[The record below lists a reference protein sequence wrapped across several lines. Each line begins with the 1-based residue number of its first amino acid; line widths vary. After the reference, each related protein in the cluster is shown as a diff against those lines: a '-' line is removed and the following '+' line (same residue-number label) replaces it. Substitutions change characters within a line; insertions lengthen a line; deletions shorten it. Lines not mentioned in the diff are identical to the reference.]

1 VPDGAPAEVTVSVD
15 DEHATDVQGV
25 AERLRA
31 VGLSIE
37 ELFEELGVIVGRIDA
52 SQADRLRDVEGVAS
66 VERSRSYQLPPP
78 ESEIQ

>member
-15 DEHATDVQGV
+15 DEHVTDVHGV

-31 VGLSIE
+31 VGLSID

-52 SQADRLRDVEGVAS
+52 SEADRLRDVEGVAS

>member
-1 VPDGAPAEVTVSVD
+1 MPETASAEVTVSVD
-15 DEHATDVQGV
+15 DEHATDLQGV

-31 VGLSIE
+31 AGLSIDD
-37 ELFEELGVIVGRIDA
+37 LFEELGVIVGRIDE
-52 SQADRLRDVEGVAS
+52 SRADRLRDVEGVAS